1 MNGDQAVSAAITA
14 KPVRT
19 IDDVIDVMRRI
30 DQLLPDADGVKWFNF
45 LYLRVTESV
54 KNNPPASGWED
65 AQWLERLDV
74 IFANLYFDALVAW
87 ARDRKQTARSWRAL
101 FDVRGRPDIA
111 RLQFALAGMNAHINH
126 DLAIAL
132 VQTHVQTQVQAQV
145 PPSRNT
151 AQYRDFDR
159 VNALLERVEGEV
171 KTVLLTGLIGEVDHK
186 LGRIDDVIALWKVR
200 KARET
205 AWQNAEILWEL
216 RPLPPV
222 RSKFLASID
231 RLVSL
236 SSKGLL
242 APTI

>member
-1 MNGDQAVSAAITA
+1 MLDQAVSAAITA

-19 IDDVIDVMRRI
+19 IDDVIDAMRRI

-101 FDVRGRPDIA
+101 FDVRRRPDIA

-132 VQTHVQTQVQAQV
+132 VQTQFL
-145 PPSRNT
+145 PSRST

-222 RSKFLASID
+222 RSKFLASLD

>member
-1 MNGDQAVSAAITA
+1 MSTIDTAVAAAITA

-19 IDDVIDVMRRI
+19 IDDVIAVMQRI
-30 DQLLPDADGVKWFNF
+30 DALLPDADGVKWFNF

-54 KNNPPASGWED
+54 KKSPPATGWED
-65 AQWLERLDV
+65 AIWLERLDV
-74 IFANLYFDALVAW
+74 IFAGLYFDALVAW
-87 ARDRKQTARSWRAL
+87 ARDPEETARSWRAL
-101 FDVRGRPDIA
+101 FDVRTRPSIS

-132 VQTHVQTQVQAQV
+132 VKAQIE
-145 PPSRNT
+145 PMRATP
-151 AQYRDFDR
+151 QYRDYDR
-159 VNALLERVEGEV
+159 VNSLLERVEGEI
-171 KTVLLTGLIGEVDHK
+171 KPVLLTGLIGEIDHK
-186 LGRIDDVIALWKVR
+186 LGRVDDVVAVFKVR

-216 RPLPPV
+216 KSIPKLTH
-222 RSKFLASID
+222 KFLTSLD

-242 APTI
+242 TPTI

>member
-1 MNGDQAVSAAITA
+1 MLDDAVSAAITA
-14 KPVRT
+14 RPVRT
-19 IDDVIDVMRRI
+19 IDEVIDVMRRI
-30 DQLLPDADGVKWFNF
+30 DQILPDADGVKWFNF
-45 LYLRVTESV
+45 LYLRVTENV
-54 KNNPPASGWED
+54 KHNPPAGGWED
-65 AQWLERLDV
+65 ARWLERLDV

-101 FDVRGRPDIA
+101 FDVRRRPDIA

-126 DLAIAL
+126 DLAIA
-132 VQTHVQTQVQAQV
+132 VVQTQVA
-145 PPSRNT
+145 PSRAT

-159 VNALLERVEGEV
+159 VNAILERVEGEV
-171 KTVLLTGLIGEVDHK
+171 KTVLLTGLIGEVDRK

-222 RSKFLASID
+222 RSKFLASLD